1 MVQQIKVLVPPVE
14 LPGGSGQITTVN
26 AVVNLTDD
34 DVAMIS
40 PTAFTSQP
48 VDAHNP
54 SGSAILQNLGFVGQ
68 GTGPVSVQG
77 AAVSAVGALTSAQ
90 DGALT
95 STTLALPGSS
105 YSTEAAT
112 INTDFNALRTD
123 VSNLRTQ
130 YNAAQVDIATLRTTL
145 NTLIANLSVTGGA
158 LA

>member
-40 PTAFTSQP
+40 PTAFTAQP

-54 SGSAILQNLGFVGQ
+54 GGSAILQNLGFVGQ
-68 GTGPVSVQG
+68 GSGPVSVQ
-77 AAVSAVGALTSAQ
+77 AAFVAQ

-95 STTLALPGSS
+95 SSQNSTTNATVGADGTTAATLANALKVS
-105 YSTEAAT
+105 YNALQ
-112 INTDFNALRTD
+112 TDVAALRTT
-123 VSNLRTQ
+123 VNNLLTALQ
-130 YNAAQVDIATLRTTL
+130 VTGAAQK
-145 NTLIANLSVTGGA
+145 SS
-158 LA
+158 